1 MRLLKSD
8 CGKAWLFDCRIKDGW
23 IEAGLACFLP
33 FTPSTLAFSRKG
45 KILTASVSPKATD
58 KPGAVR
64 IANARLPLFD

>member
-1 MRLLKSD
+1 MRLLKSN
-8 CGKAWLFDCRIKDGW
+8 CGKAWLFDCQISDGW

-33 FTPSTLAFSRKG
+33 FTPSTLVFSRKG
-45 KILTASVSPKATD
+45 KSYVASISPRAVE